1 MMSKHEKM
9 SVSSEALSA
18 LWQILDDVE
27 QYLAPAGERGRD
39 RDREQVPLF
48 SDVEAIEADQSQEI
62 GRIDLASLASRVASC
77 TSCVLSETR
86 THPVFGSGDAGAKL
100 MVVGEGP
107 GEMEDRSGKPF
118 VGKAGEYLDA
128 WLSAISL
135 SRTRDI
141 YITNVVKC
149 RLPHNRDPESQ
160 EVTACLPYLVRQI
173 ELIRPQMIL
182 CLGRYASQ
190 TILENQR
197 PLRDLRGTVHRY
209 HNIPTV
215 VTYHPAAV
223 LRNTGLRKEVWED
236 LKLVASHLDLALK
249 TR

>member
-1 MMSKHEKM
+1 MMSRNKKM
-9 SVSSEALSA
+9 AVRSEALSA

-27 QYLAPAGERGRD
+27 QYLAPGSERE
-39 RDREQVPLF
+39 REQMPDF
-48 SDVEAIEADQSQEI
+48 YDVEEVDAGQSQEI
-62 GRIDLASLASRVASC
+62 GRMDLASLASQVASC

-86 THPVFGSGDAGAKL
+86 LHPVFGSGEPGASL
-100 MVVGEGP
+100 MVIGEGP

-149 RLPHNRDPESQ
+149 RPPHNRDPEIQ
-160 EVTACLPYLVRQI
+160 EVAACLPYLTRQI
-173 ELIRPQMIL
+173 EMIRPRMIL

-190 TILENQR
+190 TILENQK

-209 HNIPTV
+209 HDIPTV

-223 LRNTGLRKEVWED
+223 LRNTDLRKAVWED
-236 LKLVASHLDLALK
+236 LKLVASYLDLALK

>member
-1 MMSKHEKM
+1 MSRNKKM

-27 QYLAPAGERGRD
+27 QYLAPTSERE
-39 RDREQVPLF
+39 REQVPLF
-48 SDVEAIEADQSQEI
+48 SDAEALDADQGQAI
-62 GRIDLASLASRVASC
+62 GQMDLASLASQVVSC
-77 TSCVLSETR
+77 TSCVLSEKR
-86 THPVFGSGDAGAKL
+86 AHPVFGSGEPGAKL

-107 GEMEDRSGKPF
+107 GEMEDRTGKPF

-135 SRTRDI
+135 SRIHDI

-149 RLPHNRDPESQ
+149 RPPHNRDPEIQ
-160 EVTACLPYLVRQI
+160 EVAACLPYLIRQI

-190 TILENQR
+190 TILENQK

-209 HNIPTV
+209 HDIPTV

-236 LKLVASHLDLALK
+236 LKLVASYLDLALK